1 MRKRINNCKEKN
13 RIFIGIILIL
23 LIIMGCIIK
32 YALDRVN
39 ENDYYKETNYNMAF
53 GQLVYY
59 VESLENWLAKATISS
74 SGKNSIE
81 TLTEISRQS
90 DLAVTYLAQVPL
102 STRELTKTAKFLNQL
117 SEYSHSLSR
126 KAIKDNELSQ
136 EDLENIEMLHNYSID
151 LKNGLSQ
158 MYTDIENGVISWE
171 EITKTNVDTDYIQE
185 VDNISLSTLIDIDNT
200 FSSYAGLI
208 YDGAF
213 SEHIEKENKKALTGK
228 DISEDDAKEVVKKVF
243 YKEQINNLI
252 SNGELT
258 KADIPVYYFTVEFKN
273 SSDVANIAISKQ
285 GGKVI
290 MMTYPKRISES
301 KISKEEADKRGK
313 EYLSKIGF
321 DNMKETYYQL
331 DNNTITINYA
341 YNQDGV
347 IVYPDLIKLK
357 MSLLDGE
364 VLGIEST
371 GYINCHTKRKLDTP
385 KISIEEAKKGLNKKL
400 KIESENLAIIPTEWK
415 TEILCYEFKG
425 KVNDTEFLVYINAMT
440 GEEEQILVIIETEGG
455 ILTM

>member
-126 KAIKDNELSQ
+126 KAIEDNELSQ

-185 VDNISLSTLIDIDNT
+185 VDNISLSTVVDIDNT
-200 FSSYAGLI
+200 LSS
-208 YDGAF
+208 
-213 SEHIEKENKKALTGK
+213 
-228 DISEDDAKEVVKKVF
+228 
-243 YKEQINNLI
+243 
-252 SNGELT
+252 
-258 KADIPVYYFTVEFKN
+258 
-273 SSDVANIAISKQ
+273 
-285 GGKVI
+285 
-290 MMTYPKRISES
+290 
-301 KISKEEADKRGK
+301 
-313 EYLSKIGF
+313 
-321 DNMKETYYQL
+321 
-331 DNNTITINYA
+331 
-341 YNQDGV
+341 
-347 IVYPDLIKLK
+347 
-357 MSLLDGE
+357 
-364 VLGIEST
+364 
-371 GYINCHTKRKLDTP
+371 
-385 KISIEEAKKGLNKKL
+385 
-400 KIESENLAIIPTEWK
+400 
-415 TEILCYEFKG
+415 
-425 KVNDTEFLVYINAMT
+425 
-440 GEEEQILVIIETEGG
+440 
-455 ILTM
+455 

>member
-1 MRKRINNCKEKN
+1 MRKRKNNCKEKN
-13 RIFIGIILIL
+13 RIFIGTILIL
-23 LIIMGCIIK
+23 LILMGCIIK
-32 YALDRVN
+32 YAVDRVD
-39 ENDYYKETNYNMAF
+39 ENNYYKETNYNMAF

-59 VESLENWLAKATISS
+59 VESLENWLAKATIST

-90 DLAVTYLAQVPL
+90 DLAVTYLSQVPL

-126 KAIKDNELSQ
+126 KAISDNELSQ
-136 EDLENIEMLHNYSID
+136 EDLDNIEMLHDYSID

-158 MYTDIENGVISWE
+158 MYTDIENGVISWND
-171 EITKTNVDTDYIQE
+171 ITQTSLDNDYIQE
-185 VDNISLSTLIDIDNT
+185 VDNISLSTLVDIDNT

-213 SEHIEKENKKALTGK
+213 SEHIEKEDKKGLTG
-228 DISEDDAKEVVKKVF
+228 DNISEEEAKEVVKKVF
-243 YKEQINNLI
+243 EEEQINKII

-258 KADIPVYYFTVEFKN
+258 EANIPVYYFTVEIKD
-273 SSDVANIAISKQ
+273 SDTQANISISKQ

-290 MMTYPKRISES
+290 MMTYPKQISES
-301 KISKEEADKRGK
+301 KISKEDADKKGK

-321 DNMKETYYQL
+321 NNMKETYYQL

-357 MSLLDGE
+357 ISLFDGE
-364 VLGIEST
+364 ILGIEST
-371 GYINCHTKRKLDTP
+371 GYINCHTKREIEKP
-385 KISIEEAKKGLNKKL
+385 KITLQEAKGSLNKKL
-400 KIESENLAIIPTEWK
+400 KIESEKLAIIPTEWK

-425 KVNDTEFLVYINAMT
+425 KVNETEFLVYINADT